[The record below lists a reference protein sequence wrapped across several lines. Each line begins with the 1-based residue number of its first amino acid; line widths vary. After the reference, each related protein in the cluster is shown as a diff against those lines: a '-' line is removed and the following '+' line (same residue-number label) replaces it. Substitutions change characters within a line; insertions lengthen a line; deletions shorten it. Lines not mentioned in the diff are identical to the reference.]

1 MISCLDVLLKIGVFV
16 EDKIIVSG
24 TAVGTVATVV
34 DGPWINLRMPL
45 KPIVYCPSFTKTTS
59 LFLRAHVRKN
69 VFLYSYKNCTTLKKK
84 RHDKIRWHISTN
96 KSFDSNFNHSVL
108 PPEIQK
114 L

>member
-45 KPIVYCPSFTKTTS
+45 KPIVYCPSFMKTTS
-59 LFLRAHVRKN
+59 LFPRAYVRKN
-69 VFLYSYKNCTTLKKK
+69 VFLYSYKKLHHIKEKK
-84 RHDKIRWHISTN
+84 T
-96 KSFDSNFNHSVL
+96 
-108 PPEIQK
+108 
-114 L
+114 